1 MASFDF
7 IKVEVEQ
14 KTLDDVKFM
23 LASVEGGA
31 AKAIIRA
38 SNDTAVTGRSR
49 IVDKTFARLHLK
61 KARVRENTSVFK
73 TNNLN
78 IGARAVIFKRPIP
91 LIEFPHITS
100 FVGLS
105 VEVRKNKGPDFFRH
119 RFKAQM
125 RSGHVDLFERAL
137 RNGEPVGR
145 LPIDKTWGPSIGNV
159 FHHNDEEELFKE
171 LMLLFQKRVMA
182 RAEFILK
189 SS

>member
-7 IKVEVEQ
+7 ITVEVEK
-14 KTLDDVKFM
+14 KTLDEVKFM
-23 LASVEGGA
+23 LAAVEGGA

-38 SNDTAVTGRSR
+38 SNDTAVTARAK

-73 TNNLN
+73 TNTLT

-91 LIEFPHITS
+91 LVEFPHITS

-125 RSGHVDLFERAL
+125 RSGHTGLFERAL
-137 RNGEPVGR
+137 RNGDPVGR
-145 LPIDKTWGPSIGNV
+145 LPIDETYGPAIGNV
-159 FHHNDEEELFKE
+159 FHHNDEAELFDE
-171 LMLLFQKRVMA
+171 MMLLFQKRVLA

-189 SS
+189 SA